1 MLPGSS
7 DLTQE
12 PRFRQRIG
20 RSSVK
25 DRGELLNDHGLE
37 VGPKK
42 NGDVEVAFWDTS
54 IVYVTCMCICNVLY
68 CIVSYIYIGIYIY
81 RYIYI

>member
-1 MLPGSS
+1 MLPGSE
-7 DLTQE
+7 LTQE

-37 VGPKK
+37 VGRSDPKK
-42 NGDVEVAFWDTS
+42 NRGCGGSILGHLHSICDVHV
-54 IVYVTCMCICNVLY
+54 
-68 CIVSYIYIGIYIY
+68 YIYM
-81 RYIYI
+81 

>member
-1 MLPGSS
+1 MLPGSE
-7 DLTQE
+7 LTQE

-37 VGPKK
+37 VGRSDPKK
-42 NGDVEVAFWDTS
+42 TGDVEVAF
-54 IVYVTCMCICNVLY
+54 
-68 CIVSYIYIGIYIY
+68 
-81 RYIYI
+81 

>member
-7 DLTQE
+7 ETQE

-42 NGDVEVAFWDTS
+42 NILGHLHSICDVHV
-54 IVYVTCMCICNVLY
+54 
-68 CIVSYIYIGIYIY
+68 YIYIYIVL
-81 RYIYI
+81 